1 LILAALFSPRPWP
14 PGGGNEPGGGEGEGG
29 RGGGGGGGGGG
40 STHTGGD
47 PPHTGLSTPG
57 RKSEMYEI
65 DSDSGLITSLGL
77 IDILVLAGVSVSIS
91 RYYSVV
97 VSVLGLE
104 Y

>member
-1 LILAALFSPRPWP
+1 
-14 PGGGNEPGGGEGEGG
+14 
-29 RGGGGGGGGGG
+29 
-40 STHTGGD
+40 
-47 PPHTGLSTPG
+47 
-57 RKSEMYEI
+57 MYEI